1 MPISDELFISKN
13 RQDLPSVYESNG
25 ALYIF
30 LKSDFMLDEKIP
42 LHNAIPFV
50 MDRADSI
57 DIDSLED
64 YENLLRREIDEQ
76 L

>member
-1 MPISDELFISKN
+1 
-13 RQDLPSVYESNG
+13 
-25 ALYIF
+25 
-30 LKSDFMLDEKIP
+30 MLAEKIP

-50 MDRADSI
+50 MDTADSI